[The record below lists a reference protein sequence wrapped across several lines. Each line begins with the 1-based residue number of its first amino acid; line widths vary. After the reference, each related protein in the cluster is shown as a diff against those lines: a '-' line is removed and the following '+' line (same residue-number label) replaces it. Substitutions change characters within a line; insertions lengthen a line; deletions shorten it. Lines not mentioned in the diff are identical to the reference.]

1 MPSRFDTGRLTLRS
15 SSSRRCL
22 FIRGRFDTA
31 VENTEEF
38 FVGLLSTGP
47 LPPFVELA
55 RTSAVVFILDN
66 DSMLQLLLGYNVSL
80 RLRDKIWARKAWVR
94 G

>member
-1 MPSRFDTGRLTLRS
+1 MHLISLFFPATPNVDYTSIPGRFDTGRLRL
-15 SSSRRCL
+15 SSSRTRQCL
-22 FIRGRFDTA
+22 TIRSSRSDTT

-38 FVGLLSTGP
+38 FVGLQSTGP

-66 DSMLQLLLGYNVSL
+66 DSKIHPLSL
-80 RLRDKIWARKAWVR
+80 
-94 G
+94 